1 MKKKI
6 RCSWKWLL
14 YPLGCVLLV
23 TLPWIYIRWRTQARI
38 VPLTAAP
45 SAPVAIIFGAGLNRD
60 GTPMPVLADRVR
72 TGVDLYRAGAVR
84 KLLLS
89 GDNRFKDYSEP
100 EAMRALAVEL
110 GVPAG
115 DLVLDFAG
123 RSTYDTCYRARYVF
137 GVRKAV
143 AVTQAFH
150 LPRAVYLCNEIGIDA
165 AGVAADR
172 QPYRKSSEFAWNT
185 REMAAC
191 AAALLDVHI
200 LHPQPVL
207 GPMEPIE

>member
-150 LPRAVYLCNEIGIDA
+150 LPRAV
-165 AGVAADR
+165 
-172 QPYRKSSEFAWNT
+172 
-185 REMAAC
+185 
-191 AAALLDVHI
+191 
-200 LHPQPVL
+200 
-207 GPMEPIE
+207 